1 MKRTEIELFEKTN
14 AQLEGLQSEVLNLS
28 RKSPND
34 AINKFKLGLIN
45 KTIQTANRLLGE
57 QYRPFSDFSLF
68 DENALPSNS
77 DVTMIL
83 GQYLNCME
91 KLRADNIKVVDTYS
105 NDWCWKIDGKSS
117 DIATSLPKKLREG
130 KK

>member
-1 MKRTEIELFEKTN
+1 MKRVDIELFEKTN
-14 AQLEGLQSEVLNLS
+14 MQLEGLQSEVLNLS

-34 AINKFKLGLIN
+34 AINKFKLALIN
-45 KTIQTANRLLGE
+45 KIIHTANRLLGE
-57 QYRPFSDFSLF
+57 QYRPFPDFSLF

-91 KLRADNIKVVDTYS
+91 KMRADNIKLVDSFS
-105 NDWCWKIDGKSS
+105 NEWSWKIDGKSS
-117 DIATSLPKKLREG
+117 DIATSPPKKLRKE